1 MRVEEGGR
9 ERKRVG
15 VREQRQ
21 SGREREEGQRVGM
34 REERKHGCERGEIG

>member
-21 SGREREEGQRVGM
+21 SGRERRGAESVGM
-34 REERKHGCERGEIG
+34 REERKRGCERGEIE